1 MASGLRQ
8 IRFHDLRHTYASHL
22 IDRDAHAKYVQEHPG
37 HGSISMTMHI
47 YGHLFPNRNRGWVD
61 KLDEGDSKEQA
72 ATPPQP
78 ESVGTEEERLSA

>member
-8 IRFHDLRHTYASHL
+8 IRFHDLRHTYAAHL
-22 IDRDAHAKYVQEHPG
+22 IDRDAHAKYVQEQLG
-37 HGSISMTMHI
+37 HGSISMTMDI

-61 KLDEGDSKEQA
+61 KLDEEDKKEQT

-78 ESVGTEEERLSA
+78 ESVGAEAARLSA